1 MILIGLLQ
9 TNHHLSLTNTEAATL
24 LNNQTEACLEMM
36 KMLLETVWSTSSQD
50 SGVMSAT
57 LLINFIKLS
66 VKVVSQFNDDISNSS
81 KYEDVTYEHD

>member
-1 MILIGLLQ
+1 
-9 TNHHLSLTNTEAATL
+9 
-24 LNNQTEACLEMM
+24 
-36 KMLLETVWSTSSQD
+36 MLLETVWSTSSQD

-66 VKVVSQFNDDISNSS
+66 VKVVSQINDDISNSS